1 MESKESSANSNLIN
15 NMQYVTQF
23 VITENKK
30 ASGYTYLV
38 SNIILDFGMT

>member
-1 MESKESSANSNLIN
+1 MESNGTSSSQSPIN

-30 ASGYTYLV
+30 ATG
-38 SNIILDFGMT
+38 

>member
-1 MESKESSANSNLIN
+1 MESKESNVNSESIN

-30 ASGYTYLV
+30 ASGYTYKI